1 MSNRS
6 SRRRRPEAA
15 RPRALVSIAI
25 PLPGGRLGLYIGD
38 EIRESDPP
46 AVREGLARRRLLATE
61 GRCPCGAEVPF
72 DPAIIAPGIVSAAVV
87 HEADCPAAEANLSAA
102 LRTGRRAA

>member
-6 SRRRRPEAA
+6 SRRRPASA

-72 DPAIIAPGIVSAAVV
+72 DPAVIAPGIVSAAVV
-87 HEADCPAAEANLSAA
+87 HAAACPAAEENLSAA
-102 LRTGRRAA
+102 LRSADRRAA